1 MPLTPGGRRSQAVLL
16 EDVDS
21 PQGGGTAYWP
31 RSHLANHRYFL
42 THPDQFDGS
51 YLYTEP
57 VKSGGH
63 SAILEGDPTVGEVTT
78 MTGKAGDVVFWHS
91 RMMHSAG
98 INHSAVEGNR
108 PVARLVVPCDYQLG
122 GKTYYDDD
130 EQGPGAKAQWW
141 VDTRNFREDP
151 PPTDDNVWLDWLI

>member
-78 MTGKAGDVVFWHS
+78 MTGKAGDAMLFHGLCAALFFG
-91 RMMHSAG
+91 HL
-98 INHSAVEGNR
+98 
-108 PVARLVVPCDYQLG
+108 ARGLVRC
-122 GKTYYDDD
+122 
-130 EQGPGAKAQWW
+130 WFH
-141 VDTRNFREDP
+141 R
-151 PPTDDNVWLDWLI
+151 I